1 MVINKDYIKQIG
13 IFLGFVLGFWLLSM
27 WFFQPALDGMV
38 IKQGDMQQVRMMTSS
53 TDTIK
58 AKTGTIPGWNDRLFS
73 GMPSNLISG
82 IESGNLLHKSR
93 VVRLFGFVVHPFDML
108 FMAMLSMF
116 IMLRV
121 VRVNYLLSAAGSIA
135 YAFMAFNISSIEAG
149 HITKVNAMA
158 MMPAVVAGLYSLSRG
173 KLLQGA
179 VLTTVFF
186 SQLVSFF
193 HYQIA
198 YYMGVVVGVF
208 VVVEVFKAFK
218 EKSWKPFAIQ
228 TGVMVGSMLIALA
241 PSTSKLYDTMV
252 YSKQSMRGGSEVKSE
267 QPKDGP
273 NMVSKGGLDIN
284 YAFSWSYG
292 ISESF
297 TLFVPRFKGG
307 SSNEPMPDNQYGI
320 EYLQGA
326 YFGDM
331 PFTSGPV
338 YVGAVL
344 LFLFVLSVVYAFWK
358 QKNMPD
364 DSQAKNFFYIA
375 VFALATFLVSLFLA
389 WGKNFSSL
397 NNFLFETLPYYN
409 KFRTPM
415 MTLSIAQLIVPIFGI
430 YGAYVL
436 ITDKLSDENIKKW
449 IKTALISTGVILG
462 VTLLVANNQTFNS
475 PVDSRILAQEG
486 GQSQLSA
493 IKELRADIMWGD
505 IWRTVIFVLFT
516 LAIVYGAIKRQ
527 LNQNI
532 ASIGILILVVIDMF
546 GVANRYI
553 SEENWQEKEQEY
565 AILPSRLDEAILAT
579 NKDNARVY
587 DLRRDPFNDNT
598 PAPFHRNIGGYHPAK
613 LSRYQDIISYCI
625 TKNGQAFKTED
636 IIYNNALDMLNCRYI
651 LAPARQKGQTD
662 TYIPRETALGAA
674 WYIDSV
680 FEGGNS
686 ADVLA
691 KINSINISNSVVVES
706 AEGNKPGKLV
716 YDVDSNAAVEMVKY
730 NTDSIT
736 YSCNSTY
743 DGLVA
748 FSELYYKEK
757 TGEWRVFIDGKPAT
771 PLRVNYILRAVE
783 VPVGKHTVV
792 WKYNRT
798 DYSGLRT
805 LEMGSS
811 VIILGGLLLFVLLP
825 LRQKREEE

>member
-1 MVINKDYIKQIG
+1 MDSYKEYIKQVG
-13 IFLGFVLGFWLLSM
+13 TFLGFVLGFWLLSM
-27 WFFQPALDGMV
+27 WFFKPALDGMV
-38 IKQGDMQQVRMMTSS
+38 LKQGDMQQVRMMTSS

-82 IESGNLLHKSR
+82 IESGNLVQKSR
-93 VVRLFGFVVHPFDML
+93 AVRFFGFVVHPFDML

-121 VRVNYLLSAAGSIA
+121 FKVNYALAVAGSIA

-149 HITKVNAMA
+149 HITKVNAMG
-158 MMPAVVAGLYSLSRG
+158 MMPAVIAGVYSIFRG

-179 VLTTVFF
+179 VLTSLFF
-186 SQLVSFF
+186 AQLVSFF

-198 YYMGVVVGVF
+198 YYMGMVVGVF
-208 VVVEVFKAFK
+208 VIVEVVKVIK
-218 EKSWKPFAIQ
+218 EKNWKTFAIRL
-228 TGVMVGSMLIALA
+228 GVMVGSMLIALA

-267 QPKDGP
+267 QPKNGP
-273 NMVSKGGLDIN
+273 NMVSKGGLDID

-292 ISESF
+292 ISESL

-344 LFLFVLSVVYAFWK
+344 MFLFILSVIYAFWK
-358 QKNMPD
+358 RRNISD
-364 DSQAKNFFYIA
+364 DEHTNRFYYIA
-375 VFALATFLVSLFLA
+375 IFSLATFLVSLFLS

-415 MTLSIAQLIVPIFGI
+415 MALSIAQLIVPIFAI
-430 YGAYVL
+430 YGVYVI
-436 ITDKLSDENIKKW
+436 ITDKLSELDAKKW
-449 IKTALISTGVILG
+449 IKTALISTGILLG
-462 VTLLVANNQTFNS
+462 VVFLVANNQNFSS
-475 PVDSRILAQEG
+475 PVDSRILQQGGES
-486 GQSQLSA
+486 GQSQLNA

-527 LNQNI
+527 LNQNM

-553 SEENWQEKEQEY
+553 SDENWQEKDQE
-565 AILPSRLDEAILAT
+565 IKIDPSGLDEAILAV
-579 NKDNARVY
+579 NKDHARVY

-598 PAPFHRNIGGYHPAK
+598 PAPFHRNVGGYHPAK
-613 LSRYQDIISYCI
+613 LSRYQDVISYCI

-636 IIYNNALDMLNCRYI
+636 IIYNNALDMLNCRYV
-651 LAPARQKGQTD
+651 LAPARQKGQID
-662 TYIPRETALGAA
+662 TYIPRETALGVA
-674 WYIDSV
+674 WFVDSV
-680 FEGGNS
+680 INGDNS

-691 KINSINISNSVVVES
+691 KINSVNISNTVVLEVSEDV
-706 AEGNKPGKLV
+706 KPSKLV
-716 YDVDSNAAVEMVKY
+716 YGIDSNATIEMVKY
-730 NTDSIT
+730 NTDSIS
-736 YSCNSTY
+736 YKSNSNKNS
-743 DGLVA
+743 LVA
-748 FSELYYKEK
+748 FSEIYYKEK
-757 TGEWRVFIDGKPAT
+757 TGEWSVYVDGKPAEAI
-771 PLRVNYILRAVE
+771 RVNYILRAVE
-783 VPVGKHTVV
+783 VPAGKHDIV

-811 VIILGGLLLFVLLP
+811 IIILGGLLLFILLP
-825 LRQKREEE
+825 FKKKVE